1 MKPFTLFVDS
11 ARILLFVFVQFL
23 ITITNLLL
31 LRRRT
36 EKNGRSS
43 FPRVSVLIPARNE
56 EATIGPCVASLLA
69 QDYPDYE
76 VLVLDDRSQD
86 RTAEILQSFS
96 SPRLRLT
103 AGQPL
108 PAGWTGKN
116 WACHQLAGHATGALL
131 LFTDADT
138 VFAPDALSR
147 AVALQQHY
155 RLDLLTGIVHNQVRT
170 FGEQLTVPFVIW
182 SIITILPL
190 LVAYRW
196 RRSQAFAG
204 ASGKF
209 LLFTRTAYWQLGGHQ
224 AVRGEAAEDLAL
236 ARKVKRLGLNWRFAD
251 LTPLVT
257 TRMYQGW
264 QDAWH
269 GFTKNFFALF
279 DYRLL
284 PAVFVWS
291 WLLVITF
298 HPLYTLTRAQF
309 DFNFWC
315 ALLTVILQLAC
326 WLIISF
332 RFRLPHHLLLLHPLI
347 ILNASL
353 IGFASILL
361 TIIGKNSWKG
371 RNLPRHRIRIV

>member
-1 MKPFTLFVDS
+1 MKPFALFVDS

-23 ITITNLLL
+23 ITLTNLLL
-31 LRRRT
+31 LRRRA

-56 EATIGPCVASLLA
+56 AATIGPCVSSLLA

-86 RTAEILQSFS
+86 RTPEIVRQLK
-96 SPRLRLT
+96 SPRLRLI
-103 AGQPL
+103 AGEPL
-108 PAGWTGKN
+108 PAGWTGKS
-116 WACHQLAGHATGALL
+116 WACHQLAGQATGALL

-138 VFAPDALSR
+138 VFAPDALCR

-155 RLDLLTGIVHNQVRT
+155 RLDLLTGIIHNQVRT
-170 FGEQLTVPFVIW
+170 FGEQLTVPFIIW

-196 RRSQAFAG
+196 RRSQAFAA

-209 LLFTRTAYWQLGGHQ
+209 LLFTRQGYDAIGGHQ

-236 ARKVKRLGLNWRFAD
+236 VRQVKRLGLNWRFAD

-284 PAVFVWS
+284 PAIFVWS

-298 HPLYTLTRAQF
+298 HPLHTLSRAQF
-309 DFNFWC
+309 DFSFWC
-315 ALLTVILQLAC
+315 ALLTVSLQLAT
-326 WLIISF
+326 WLVISR
-332 RFRLPHHLLLLHPLI
+332 RFRLPHHLALLYPLI
-347 ILNASL
+347 MLNASL

-361 TIIGKNSWKG
+361 TVTGKNRWKD
-371 RNLPRHRIRIV
+371 RDLPRHRIKIV

>member
-1 MKPFTLFVDS
+1 MKLLPLFVDS
-11 ARILLFVFVQFL
+11 FRVLLFVLVQSL
-23 ITITNLLL
+23 ITVTNLLL
-31 LRRRT
+31 LRRRA
-36 EKNGRSS
+36 ESARPASS
-43 FPRVSVLIPARNE
+43 PRVSVLIPARNE
-56 EATIGPCVASLLA
+56 EATIGSCIASLLA

-76 VLVLDDRSQD
+76 VLVLNDRSED
-86 RTAEILQSFS
+86 RTPEIVRQLN
-96 SPRLRLT
+96 SPRLRLI
-103 AGQPL
+103 AGEPL

-116 WACHQLAGHATGALL
+116 WACHQLAGHATGTLL

-138 VFAPDALSR
+138 VFAPDALSQ
-147 AVALQQHY
+147 AVTLQQHHQ
-155 RLDLLTGIVHNQVRT
+155 LDLLTGIVHNQVRT

-196 RRSQAFAG
+196 RRSQAFAA

-209 LLFTRTAYWQLGGHQ
+209 LLFTRQGYDALGGHQ

-236 ARKVKRLGLNWRFAD
+236 VRRVKRFGLNWRFSD

-264 QDAWH
+264 RDAWH

-284 PAVFVWS
+284 SALFVWC

-298 HPLYTLTRAQF
+298 HPLATLARGRT
-309 DFNFWC
+309 DFYFWC
-315 ALLTVILQLAC
+315 ALLTLVLQLAC
-326 WLIISF
+326 WLIISL
-332 RFRLPHHLLLLHPLI
+332 RFRLPHHLALLHPLI
-347 ILNASL
+347 MLNASL
-353 IGFASILL
+353 IGFTSILL

-371 RNLPRHRIRIV
+371 RNLPRHRIKIV